1 MLPGIV
7 LFFTIKWRNRSK
19 RLKNPNLA
27 HLSLS
32 EFNPCGDM
40 IKLILDE
47 HDDLAESFKKF
58 TEKEFSVENVLA
70 YVSLYS

>member
-1 MLPGIV
+1 
-7 LFFTIKWRNRSK
+7 
-19 RLKNPNLA
+19 
-27 HLSLS
+27 
-32 EFNPCGDM
+32 M